1 MMKISRKYNLVLY
14 NIVNVINATDLHT
27 LKCHLYFTAKKVKK
41 KKSKS
46 KESRKYRR
54 GISDNCLFKD
64 YGLKYM
70 CKNVL
75 A

>member
-1 MMKISRKYNLVLY
+1 MKISRKYNLVLY

-46 KESRKYRR
+46 KESRKYRLE
-54 GISDNCLFKD
+54 GYLTIVF
-64 YGLKYM
+64 LKIM
-70 CKNVL
+70 V
-75 A
+75 

>member
-41 KKSKS
+41 KKKVS
-46 KESRKYRR
+46 
-54 GISDNCLFKD
+54 
-64 YGLKYM
+64 LKKAENIDEGYLTIVFLKIM
-70 CKNVL
+70 V
-75 A
+75 